1 MQAFLTAIIQLLN
14 APGAVHPFFNQPT
27 ITMAK
32 QLPAKPK
39 ARGRPYKGKLKA
51 TLRLSQAVVDALD
64 HARASTGRDKSDI
77 AEEAISAYLHLRKK
91 QKG

>member
-1 MQAFLTAIIQLLN
+1 
-14 APGAVHPFFNQPT
+14 
-27 ITMAK
+27 MAK